1 MPWKYHH
8 NNSFLKNI
16 ILHLW
21 IQPKKKKKLPA
32 KSSKGFQTA
41 DTPTGGSNCISA
53 VPACF
58 PSDHQKNNLPSSSKL
73 SATFCQAKQKPQK
86 QNSRCKSGCNT
97 YFHWP
102 FWSELHLTVITPAH
116 YKDWKVSTSWSKNC
130 QFLKAYGNE
139 IKGLIRHFITRWS
152 CGSSRVKS
160 TLGKFGGFF
169 LS

>member
-97 YFHWP
+97 YSTGP
-102 FWSELHLTVITPAH
+102 SDQNCISLWSLQHTTRTERLVQAEVKTASS
-116 YKDWKVSTSWSKNC
+116 WKLMEMRSK
-130 QFLKAYGNE
+130 A
-139 IKGLIRHFITRWS
+139 W
-152 CGSSRVKS
+152 
-160 TLGKFGGFF
+160 
-169 LS
+169 